1 MPAEAAVSVTV
12 KSKRGD
18 LHTLRG
24 DSAISFATNAV
35 ELLGNEAGAAFV
47 ESVKDTFRSVAS
59 IAYPDSPLP
68 TTLPTYTNDP
78 RTVPEPD
85 EAQAVANVVQAFP
98 GTTTVGTP
106 LQQPQPHMGTMTTTA
121 APSAAP
127 DEPQPGELREV
138 NGEWKKWIPAG
149 VSKTGKPYKA
159 FWGKP

>member
-24 DSAISFATNAV
+24 ENAVDFATNAV
-35 ELLGNEAGAAFV
+35 QLLGDDAGAAFV
-47 ESVKDTFRSVAS
+47 ESVKDTFRSV
-59 IAYPDSPLP
+59 
-68 TTLPTYTNDP
+68 TYTVTPSAIGLATPLSADA
-78 RTVPEPD
+78 EPD

-98 GTTTVGTP
+98 GTTTVGQP
-106 LQQPQPHMGTMTTTA
+106 LSQPAPAVTA
-121 APSAAP
+121 APG
-127 DEPQPGELREV
+127 EPQPGELREV
-138 NGEWKKWIPAG
+138 NGEFKKWIPAG